1 MCEED
6 ESFVNDGLRQYASH
20 VIQGLEA
27 RFPKESGSG
36 VITVVF
42 SVYCVMLGGTP
53 STQTGH

>member
-6 ESFVNDGLRQYASH
+6 ENFVHDGLRQYASH

-42 SVYCVMLGGTP
+42 SVYCVALWQGP
-53 STQTGH
+53 